1 MSSTQNERLVKPFF
15 LDISAD
21 ERAEIQS
28 AVGEV
33 LESGQLILGP
43 KTDAFEQAFAAYVGT
58 KFAVSVST
66 GTAALEIILR
76 SKHVEGK
83 AVAVPT
89 NTNFATVAAILHAGA
104 RPVYVDMDPATFMPT
119 LAMLE
124 QAHKQEDIAGAIWVH
139 IGGLIAPDFVET
151 VRYCKEHGL
160 FMIEDAA
167 HAHGS
172 ALPEGKAGSLAD
184 AGAFSFFPTKVMTT
198 LEGGM
203 ITTDDESIASMA
215 RSLRNQGKGGAAFG
229 NEHTDLGNSWRLNE
243 IEAAIG
249 LVQLRKL
256 DQMVARRERGV
267 ADLTEFLPSLG
278 LEWCAVD
285 HMARFSGYK
294 LIVKHPEDDPRTVSE
309 VKEAL
314 KSHGVIPGGG
324 VYDKPCHLQPVFAD
338 VPHPSGGLPVSE
350 LWCPRHICPPITSGT
365 SEDDSAQ
372 IRDAFAHVYVNRSSS

>member
-1 MSSTQNERLVKPFF
+1 MTSTQTKRLVKPFF
-15 LDISAD
+15 LDISPA
-21 ERAEIQS
+21 ERTEIQS
-28 AVGEV
+28 AVGEI

-43 KTDAFEQAFAAYVGT
+43 KTDAFENAFAKYVGT

-76 SKHVEGK
+76 SKNVEGK

-104 RPVYVDMDPATFMPT
+104 RPVYVDMDPSTFMPN
-119 LAMLE
+119 LKMLE
-124 QAHKQEDIAGAIWVH
+124 QVHKHENIAGAIWVH
-139 IGGLIAPDFVET
+139 IGGLIAPDFIET
-151 VRYCKEHGL
+151 IDYCKANGL

-172 ALPEGKAGSLAD
+172 ALPEGKAGSLGD

-203 ITTDDESIASMA
+203 ITTDDEAIANMA

-256 DQMVARRERGV
+256 DDMVARRERGV
-267 ADLTEFLPSLG
+267 SDLTEFLPSLG
-278 LEWCAVD
+278 LEWCSVD
-285 HMARFSGYK
+285 HMSQFSGYK
-294 LIVKHPEDDPRTVSE
+294 LIVKHPEDDSRSVSE
-309 VKEAL
+309 IKEAL
-314 KSHGVIPGGG
+314 KAQGVIPGGG
-324 VYDKPCHLQPVFAD
+324 VYDKPCHLQPVFSD
-338 VPHPSGGLPVSE
+338 VAHPKEGLPISE
-350 LWCPRHICPPITSGT
+350 KWCPRHICPPITSGT
-365 SEDDSAQ
+365 TEEDSKQ
-372 IRDAFAHVYVNRSSS
+372 IRDAYRSVYADRASS